1 MASRIVTTFV
11 IVGML
16 GATAPAS
23 AQMEQLLGG
32 ALGAAVGGSRG
43 GGGGAVAGAIIGV
56 ALATILQQ
64 LTEGEQKKRQAALQ
78 SAAKKGKSNWSTAG
92 KDGKKASYQK
102 VGAVED
108 MGGKKCQKVK
118 ETITLADGKQGT
130 STETVCFG

>member
-1 MASRIVTTFV
+1 MGNRIVSGLV

-16 GATAPAS
+16 SAATPAS
-23 AQMEQLLGG
+23 AQMEQLFGG
-32 ALGAAVGGSRG
+32 ALGAAVGGSHG
-43 GGGGAVAGAIIGV
+43 AGGAVAGAIIGV

-64 LTEGEQKKRQAALQ
+64 LTEGEKNKRQVALQ

-92 KDGKKASYQK
+92 KGGKKATYQK

-130 STETVCFG
+130 ATETVCFS

>member
-1 MASRIVTTFV
+1 MANRIVTGLV
-11 IVGML
+11 IVCML
-16 GATAPAS
+16 GATTSAN
-23 AQMEQLLGG
+23 AQMEQLMGG

-43 GGGGAVAGAIIGV
+43 VGGAVAGAIIGV

-64 LTEGEQKKRQAALQ
+64 LTAGEQKKREAALQ

-92 KDGKKASYQK
+92 KDGKKATYQK

>member
-1 MASRIVTTFV
+1 MAKRIVTSLV

-16 GATAPAS
+16 SAVSPAS

-43 GGGGAVAGAIIGV
+43 GGGAVAGAIIGV

-64 LTEGEQKKRQAALQ
+64 LTAAEQKKREAALQ
-78 SAAKKGKSNWSTAG
+78 SAAKKGKSNWSTSG
-92 KDGKKASYQK
+92 KDGKKATYQK

-130 STETVCFG
+130 STETVCFS